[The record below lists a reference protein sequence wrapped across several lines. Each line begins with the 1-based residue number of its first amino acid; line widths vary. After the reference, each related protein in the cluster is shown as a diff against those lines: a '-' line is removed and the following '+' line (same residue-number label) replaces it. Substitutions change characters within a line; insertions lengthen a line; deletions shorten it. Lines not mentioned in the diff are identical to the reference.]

1 MTCSRTAL
9 ELENELGE
17 RLKGPVRGIAHKEE
31 IALLSWRAPAKAKVR
46 ASLAFIRINGVVPPG
61 LAQLICLPSAE
72 ALGLI
77 VSSSGLGPCFT
88 SDRDGVSSW
97 GPGRCC
103 ILGTRPL
110 FHARDQAGVA
120 SSGLGRRCIVGTRPV
135 FHPRDQAGVSWL
147 GLDRRFHRR
156 N

>member
-88 SDRDGVSSW
+88 SDRDGV
-97 GPGRCC
+97 
-103 ILGTRPL
+103 
-110 FHARDQAGVA
+110 A
-120 SSGLGRRCIVGTRPV
+120 SSGLGRRFMARTGPAFSLSRLG
-135 FHPRDQAGVSWL
+135 GVL
-147 GLDRRFHRR
+147 RA
-156 N
+156 